1 MDRLKKYIFIII
13 TVFFVL
19 GLNGCKEEKIG
30 TVRLTVSKDFFN
42 EIIFDKEVDLKNDY
56 SIMDILK
63 EHTEVETSYGG
74 SFVESI
80 NSYKSNFK
88 DANKDKKRDWF
99 YYVNGYMADVSSA
112 DYLPKENDHIVFDY
126 HPWSDKSYNNN
137 LIASFENIFKNGYMD
152 QTIPSEIIY
161 QKEFEEQ
168 KNTIKKQFS
177 NLDIKSFELNDKEI
191 NILDETKNTI
201 LIATFYEAL
210 KDKKLKDLL
219 NNYSK
224 KGLYFSYEDKK
235 INLFDVD
242 YNNINSYDDGVV
254 IAFCDKLY
262 PFKSGIFMVLG
273 TDENNIKKSVKLL
286 LEGEFNLNS
295 QVFIGDKNY
304 NLPIFK

>member
-1 MDRLKKYIFIII
+1 MNRLKKYIFIII
-13 TVFFVL
+13 TCISFIIF
-19 GLNGCKEEKIG
+19 NACEEEKIG

-42 EIIFDKEVDLKNDY
+42 EIIFNEDVDLKNDY

-88 DANKDKKRDWF
+88 DDSKDKKRDWF
-99 YYVNGYMADVSSA
+99 YYVNGYMADISST

-126 HPWSDKSYNNN
+126 HPWSDKSYNNS
-137 LIASFENIFKNGYMD
+137 LISSFENTFKNGYMD
-152 QTIPSEIIY
+152 EKIPNEIIY
-161 QKEFEEQ
+161 QKEFVEQ
-168 KNTIKKQFS
+168 KNNIEKQFS

-201 LIATFYEAL
+201 LIATFDEAL

-219 NNYSK
+219 SNYSK
-224 KGLYFSYEDKK
+224 KGLYFLYEDKK

-273 TDENNIKKSVKLL
+273 TDENNIKESVKLL

>member
-1 MDRLKKYIFIII
+1 MNRLKKYILILITCISFII
-13 TVFFVL
+13 FS
-19 GLNGCKEEKIG
+19 GCEEEKIG
-30 TVRLTVSKDFFN
+30 KVRLTVSKDFFN
-42 EIIFDKEVDLKNDY
+42 EIIFDEDVDLKNDY

-88 DANKDKKRDWF
+88 DENKDKKRDWF
-99 YYVNGYMADVSSA
+99 YYVNGYMADVSCE

-126 HPWSDKSYNNN
+126 HAWSDKSYNNA
-137 LIASFENIFKNGYMD
+137 LISSFEKSFKNGYMD
-152 QTIPSEIIY
+152 EKIQNEIVY
-161 QKEFEEQ
+161 QKEFEEE
-168 KNTIKKQFS
+168 NSEIKKYFN
-177 NLDIKSFELNDKEI
+177 NLDIKSIELNDEEI

-201 LIATFYEAL
+201 LISTFDEAL
-210 KDKKLKDLL
+210 KDQKIKDLL
-219 NNYSK
+219 KNHAK
-224 KGLYFSYEDKK
+224 KGLYFSYENKK

-242 YNNINSYDDGVV
+242 YNITNSYDDGVI

-262 PFKSGIFMVLG
+262 PFKSGIFMILG
-273 TDENNIKKSVKLL
+273 TDENNIKENIKLL